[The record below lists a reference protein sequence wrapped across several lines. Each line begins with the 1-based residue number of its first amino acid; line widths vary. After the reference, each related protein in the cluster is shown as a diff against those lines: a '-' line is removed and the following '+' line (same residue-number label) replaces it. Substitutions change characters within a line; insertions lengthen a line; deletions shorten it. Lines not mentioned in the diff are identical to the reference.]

1 MTDLVSIARAVDY
14 VEDCLRLPITVA
26 DMAGS
31 ASYSVYHFCR
41 MFNQVTHHPPYD
53 YLMRRRLSESA
64 SALLRSDR
72 KIIDIALEYQFKN
85 PETFSRA
92 FKRMFGTQ
100 PSRLRKRGYID
111 RRRLMPKLTLVHLRH
126 IETGMRLPPCLVENE
141 AFQVAGFQTI
151 VGDDQRAVS
160 ELWALLDQ
168 ELRSVSNDRRGA
180 SYVGLRYYPE
190 RWEEV
195 GTLYVA
201 GIESRDSG
209 ILGAGAVVKTVPARE
224 CVRFV
229 HAGSTDELGLT
240 LDYVY
245 HTWSPRSGTR
255 LAHRWVIERYGPDAR
270 GSRDRSET
278 RILIPIEAR
287 ASGSSTA
294 RRGPPVASGSAPSH
308 A

>member
-1 MTDLVSIARAVDY
+1 MTDLVSIAKAVDY
-14 VEDCLRLPITVA
+14 VEQSLRQPISVA
-26 DMAGS
+26 DMARR

-64 SALLRSDR
+64 SALLRGDR

-111 RRRLMPKLTLVHLRH
+111 RRRLMPRLTLAHLRH
-126 IETGMRLPPCLVENE
+126 IESGMRLPPSLVEHE
-141 AFQVAGFQTI
+141 ASRVTGFQTL
-151 VGDDQRAVS
+151 VRDDETAVS
-160 ELWALLDQ
+160 ELWELLEQ
-168 ELRSVSNDRRGA
+168 ELIGLPDAQRNA

-195 GTLYVA
+195 GALYVA
-201 GIESRDSG
+201 GIESRDPS
-209 ILGAGAVVKTVPARE
+209 ILGAGAVVKTVPAQS
-224 CVRFV
+224 CASFV
-229 HAGSTDELGLT
+229 HAGSADDLSLT

-245 HTWSPRSGTR
+245 HTWSPRSGTEIS
-255 LAHRWVIERYGPDAR
+255 HRWVIEQYDHHLSG
-270 GSRDRSET
+270 RST
-278 RILIPIEAR
+278 RSQTRLLIPL
-287 ASGSSTA
+287 TQ
-294 RRGPPVASGSAPSH
+294 
-308 A
+308 